1 MVTGDNV
8 ETAKSIAAKCR
19 ITGTH
24 EDPKRSVM
32 EGPEFRQLVLDDAG
46 NIKQD
51 VFDSVWP
58 RLRVRPSAAAAL
70 LRVRARARGRSTPA
84 GRCSRARRR
93 WTSTRWSRG

>member
-19 ITGTH
+19 ITGAH
-24 EDPKRSVM
+24 EDPKLSVM
-32 EGPEFRQLVLDDAG
+32 EGPEFRQLVLDADG

-58 RLRVRPSAAAAL
+58 RLRVRPVPRCAAL
-70 LRVRARARGRSTPA
+70 RPAPRCRGC
-84 GRCSRARRR
+84 G
-93 WTSTRWSRG
+93 G